1 MKKEILNIE
10 DIRLLVNSFYTKVQ
24 NDQLL
29 GGIFQEK
36 IGDKWPEHLEKMYRF
51 WQTILL
57 EEPTYSGRPFPPHA
71 TLPISKE
78 HFDRWLSLFYETL
91 DEHFSGEKAE
101 EAKWRAGKM
110 AELFQHKIAYFR
122 NNPNQ
127 LI

>member
-1 MKKEILNIE
+1 MKKEIVNIE
-10 DIRLLVNSFYTKVQ
+10 DIRLLVDSFYSKVR

-29 GGIFQEK
+29 GIIFQEK
-36 IGDKWPEHLEKMYRF
+36 IGDEWPKHLEKMYRF

-71 TLPISKE
+71 TLPVSKE
-78 HFDRWLSLFYETL
+78 HFDRWLSLFHETL
-91 DEHFSGEKAE
+91 DAYFTGEKAE

-127 LI
+127 II